1 MGFINNLSIRWKLVL
16 ATLLTSILA
25 QLFAG
30 AILAVYDSHVYQK
43 QKRGEVLAQAAILA
57 ASVTASMEFNDAR
70 AAHEYLDALNANPEI
85 DAAAVY
91 DLRGDLFASYARNG
105 AKSRSV
111 PARAEPI
118 GQHFQGSD
126 LIVFVPVMEHGNHV
140 GTVYLHAIT
149 EPIAARLE
157 RYIGV
162 IMLAL
167 MGSLAVAVPISM
179 RLNAAISNPIRE
191 IAATASR
198 ITAGDLSATVAP
210 TQRTDEIGLLIRAFG
225 QMVSSLREMTGQ
237 LERRVVERTAQLE
250 AANKELEAFSYSVSH
265 DLRAPLR
272 AIDGFAHILEEDHAP
287 RLDAEGKRLLSVV
300 RSNSRKMGAL
310 IDDLLAFSKL
320 GRQPINLVGTD
331 MTALVHEVWSEIH
344 ADRPDGYNTLDISTL
359 PTAQGDRSL
368 LKQVWANLLSN
379 ASKYSGQ
386 QESPKVE
393 VSGEENELESIYRIR
408 DNGAGFDMKYYGR
421 LFGVFQRLHTA
432 AEFPGT
438 GVGLAI
444 VQRVVVRHGGRVW
457 AESKVGEG
465 ATFFFSLPKR
475 KMTSGASADSEKPE
489 DPGVI

>member
-1 MGFINNLSIRWKLVL
+1 MGVINNMSIRWKLVL
-16 ATLLTSILA
+16 ATLVTSILA

-57 ASVTASMEFNDAR
+57 ASVTASMEFNDAK

-105 AKSRSV
+105 AKSHSV
-111 PARAEPI
+111 PARAEPV
-118 GQHFQGSD
+118 GQRFQGSD
-126 LIVFVPVMEHGNHV
+126 LIIFAPVMEHGNQL

-157 RYIGV
+157 RYIGI
-162 IMLAL
+162 IMLVL
-167 MGSLAVAVPISM
+167 MGSLAIAAPLSM

-191 IAATASR
+191 IAATASL

-210 TQRTDEIGLLIRAFG
+210 TRRADEIGLLIKGFG

-287 RLDAEGKRLLSVV
+287 HLDAEGKRLLSVV
-300 RSNSRKMGAL
+300 RSNSRRMGAL

-320 GRQPINLVGTD
+320 GRQPINLVSTD
-331 MTALVHEVWSEIH
+331 MTGLVREVWSEIH
-344 ADRPDGYNTLDISTL
+344 AGQPGGYNTLALSTL

-379 ASKYSGQ
+379 ASKYSSQ
-386 QESPKVE
+386 QEFPKIE
-393 VSGEENELESIYRIR
+393 VSSEENELEAIYRVR

-421 LFGVFQRLHTA
+421 LFGVFQRLHAST
-432 AEFPGT
+432 EFPGT

-465 ATFFFSLPKR
+465 ATFFFSLPKQ
-475 KMTSGASADSEKPE
+475 KIMSGALADLEKSE
-489 DPGVI
+489 G